1 MTQPGSLRSNM
12 NDLIRGLKRTELGV
26 NPLSSQKV
34 ELLEDELRH
43 TRTQLEQKDK
53 QHERVVEAWEQQ
65 VGELRTCLH
74 TTHEAHTQS
83 VNISDQL
90 QSNLASLRGKLD
102 LQEEIVRSKLTQLH
116 VAQEEHREMAN
127 GHRERYRNLMI
138 HEKDMENKL
147 REGEAREAVLRDER
161 SELETVC
168 SELKESAK

>member
-1 MTQPGSLRSNM
+1 M
-12 NDLIRGLKRTELGV
+12 
-26 NPLSSQKV
+26 
-34 ELLEDELRH
+34 
-43 TRTQLEQKDK
+43 
-53 QHERVVEAWEQQ
+53 
-65 VGELRTCLH
+65 
-74 TTHEAHTQS
+74 
-83 VNISDQL
+83 NISDQL

-147 REGEAREAVLRDER
+147 REAVLRDER

-168 SELKESAK
+168 SELKSRLSSWRLLTLMIS